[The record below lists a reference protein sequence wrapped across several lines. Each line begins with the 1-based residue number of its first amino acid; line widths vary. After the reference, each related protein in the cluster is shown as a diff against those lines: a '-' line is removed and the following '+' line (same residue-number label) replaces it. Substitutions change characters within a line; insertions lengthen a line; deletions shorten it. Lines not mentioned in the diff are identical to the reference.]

1 MNTASPPLLFADMP
15 PPRRVVL
22 VTGLSGAGRSS
33 ILHILEDL
41 GYEAVDN
48 PPMKLI
54 EELVSRGDKP
64 AAVGIDTRSR
74 GFDVGFVLTL
84 LARLRLNPA
93 LLPELLYAAAT
104 EDVLLR
110 RFTETRRRH
119 PLAPHARVT
128 DGITA
133 ETRLLAPLRE
143 AADLILDT
151 TGLSLATLRAMVE
164 ARFGTPSTHP
174 GLTLSLTSFAYP
186 KGLPPDADLVF
197 DARFLRN
204 PHYDPILRPKTGLDA
219 DVAAY
224 VEADPDFEPY
234 LSKITDLLRLLL
246 PRFVEEGKKY
256 TNIAV
261 GCTGGR
267 HRSVHAVQRLAQW
280 LATLCAATP
289 GERAA
294 GRVGW
299 RVMVNHRELSGTGRV
314 PEPYAVLETDMGRP
328 GHSPDVERPSRAS
341 ELERPSRPSE
351 LERPSRPTDIE
362 RPHRPGET
370 ERPHRPGDNARSAGS
385 VVPAQ
390 AQEA

>member
-1 MNTASPPLLFADMP
+1 VNNGSPPLLFADMP
-15 PPRRVVL
+15 PARRVVL

-54 EELVSRGDKP
+54 EELVTRGDKP

-104 EDVLLR
+104 EDVLIR

-119 PLAPHARVT
+119 PLAPQARVT
-128 DGITA
+128 DGIAA

-151 TGLSLATLRAMVE
+151 TGLSLASLRAMVE

-186 KGLPPDADLVF
+186 KGLPRDADLVF

-204 PHYDPILRPKTGLDA
+204 PHYDPILRPKTGLEA

-256 TNIAV
+256 TNIAI

-280 LATLCAATP
+280 LTMCAAETGDGAP
-289 GERAA
+289 GRM
-294 GRVGW
+294 GW
-299 RVMVNHRELSGTGRV
+299 RVMVNHRELSGTGKV
-314 PEPYAVLETDMGRP
+314 PEPYGIADAETARPGRP
-328 GHSPDVERPSRAS
+328 PDAERLAKPVDVD
-341 ELERPSRPSE
+341 RPSRPE
-351 LERPSRPTDIE
+351 MERPPWPNDSE
-362 RPHRPGET
+362 RPF
-370 ERPHRPGDNARSAGS
+370 RPGDDARSAGS